1 MITHVGKV
9 TIYVSSQTEAK
20 AFWVDGLGFEVTFE
34 QKAGPILW
42 LEVAPP
48 GKNLT
53 SLVLYDKAAMLA
65 VHPEA
70 VAHPTIIFEADEID
84 AFWNLLRSGGGYR
97 WRIWSISLMG
107 RCSNSTIRMAMNT
120 WSGNDPP
127 PRPSF
132 D

>member
-20 AFWVDGLGFEVTFE
+20 AFWVDGIGFEVTFE

-70 VAHPTIIFEADEID
+70 VAHPTIFFEANEID
-84 AFWNLLRSGGGYR
+84 AFWNLLRSRGVQVEDLEHFSYR
-97 WRIWSISLMG
+97 KMFKFYDPD
-107 RCSNSTIRMAMNT
+107 
-120 WSGNDPP
+120 GNEYMV
-127 PRPSF
+127 RE
-132 D
+132 